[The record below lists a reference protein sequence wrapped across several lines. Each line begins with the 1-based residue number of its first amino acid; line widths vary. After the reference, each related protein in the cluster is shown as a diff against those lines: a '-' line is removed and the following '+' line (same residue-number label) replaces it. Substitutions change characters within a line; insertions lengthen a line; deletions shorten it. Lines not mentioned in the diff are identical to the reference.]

1 MVRGPEVGQSWELG
15 AETTVGKG
23 SENDICIIDAT
34 VSRCHFALLQTPE
47 GFLLRDRESTNGTFL
62 EGARVVEAYVKP
74 GMEIR
79 AGEVSLR
86 LKPINEEV
94 AIQPSGSSCF
104 GKLVGD
110 SAPMR
115 KIFALLDRVAPTD
128 ATILIL
134 GETGTGKGA
143 VARAIHERSDR
154 QDKPFVTIDCGA
166 ISQNLI
172 ESELFGH
179 AKGAFTGATD
189 SKMGLFAEAD
199 GGTLFLDE
207 IGELPLDLQP
217 KLLRALETRTVRR
230 LGESEPRPV
239 DVRLVAATNRNLA
252 QEVAARRFRQDL
264 FFRLGVIRLRM
275 PSLRERREEIPR
287 LVSHFVTE
295 LGSDPHEA
303 LPDPS
308 VISMLHEYHW
318 PGNVRELRNVV
329 ERLVLLPGMQPA
341 FYLDGAASG
350 AEGSSEPGD
359 PFSDKIDLDQGFHDG
374 KRRFTELFE
383 REYLARQ
390 LRRCKGNISELARVS
405 GLSRQSC
412 HRLLGRYGLSPG
424 GGRER

>member
-1 MVRGPEVGQSWELG
+1 
-15 AETTVGKG
+15 
-23 SENDICIIDAT
+23 
-34 VSRCHFALLQTPE
+34 
-47 GFLLRDRESTNGTFL
+47 
-62 EGARVVEAYVKP
+62 
-74 GMEIR
+74 
-79 AGEVSLR
+79 
-86 LKPINEEV
+86 
-94 AIQPSGSSCF
+94 
-104 GKLVGD
+104 
-110 SAPMR
+110 
-115 KIFALLDRVAPTD
+115 
-128 ATILIL
+128 
-134 GETGTGKGA
+134 
-143 VARAIHERSDR
+143 
-154 QDKPFVTIDCGA
+154 
-166 ISQNLI
+166 
-172 ESELFGH
+172 
-179 AKGAFTGATD
+179 
-189 SKMGLFAEAD
+189 
-199 GGTLFLDE
+199 
-207 IGELPLDLQP
+207 
-217 KLLRALETRTVRR
+217 
-230 LGESEPRPV
+230 
-239 DVRLVAATNRNLA
+239 
-252 QEVAARRFRQDL
+252 
-264 FFRLGVIRLRM
+264 M